1 LKNRKITKDQAKKS
15 IKTAQGTKAF
25 VRFVSLQ
32 FLKAKSTGFG
42 SIASHTSN
50 KAAFESYR
58 SQVLRKSALSRL
70 ETYRNEI
77 SAVKKT
83 QLFQL
88 LIEFKKERANK
99 LKESQRR
106 STINFFLEKIS
117 KPPQKS

>member
-1 LKNRKITKDQAKKS
+1 M
-15 IKTAQGTKAF
+15 KTAQGTKAF

-70 ETYRNEI
+70 NNYLKLSQSVRKAEMF
-77 SAVKKT
+77 KK
-83 QLFQL
+83 LCSFY
-88 LIEFKKERANK
+88 KERANRF
-99 LKESQRR
+99 KELQRK
-106 STINFFLEKIS
+106 SFLSLFIEKIS
-117 KPPQKS
+117 NPLTQPSLNHSISRLIPLCF